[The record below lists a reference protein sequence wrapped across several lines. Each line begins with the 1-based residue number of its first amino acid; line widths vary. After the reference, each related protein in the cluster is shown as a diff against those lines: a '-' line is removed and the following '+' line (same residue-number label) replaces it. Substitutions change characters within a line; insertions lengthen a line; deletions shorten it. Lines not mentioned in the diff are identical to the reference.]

1 MSPSACRSLLYGV
14 EYKSGDTEE
23 RERERKQESR
33 LVDILR
39 AGVGERASEPI
50 LAHIFLSPPR
60 SVFPRSVSSAVFL
73 ASYEQARAPRARWL
87 LRLPSRSLHATLPLS
102 PPLVRHR
109 HLIQTLFTAEGGV
122 FTITMRS
129 PDGRRSP
136 ASGCVLPIYFSLSGI
151 PPVGFIIS
159 TPTSRFKG

>member
-1 MSPSACRSLLYGV
+1 MGRVQKRRHGGKGAR
-14 EYKSGDTEE
+14 EE
-23 RERERKQESR
+23 AGIAPRGHTT
-33 LVDILR
+33 
-39 AGVGERASEPI
+39 GVGERASEPI

-73 ASYEQARAPRARWL
+73 ASYEQACAPRARWL

-102 PPLVRHR
+102 TPLVRHR

-129 PDGRRSP
+129 PDGRRTRTIPCVRLRP
-136 ASGCVLPIYFSLSGI
+136 AHLFLFERHP
-151 PPVGFIIS
+151 
-159 TPTSRFKG
+159 SRRVYNKHSNFEI